1 MITIFSLEPQYPR
14 KQTKATVLKNNF
26 GIIFMLIILIPSI
39 LTSLK
44 LLGTTY
50 FGEKINGKIVHY
62 EIVKEYSS
70 KGGESTYYIPIISVT
85 NSDEV
90 IEIPIYSAKAQK
102 MANHIGDE
110 VSIRYSNDNIVI
122 DNDFY
127 KRSHLSDIMSSIM
140 MLGIIGLTKI
150 LFSNSIDKYNLKNRK
165 LISLYLFPAFILG
178 ILGLCNSLYFQNKLL
193 TINPPVIAMIFF
205 PTIGISAFIY
215 SIVCLIKEYFK
226 IKSLKK

>member
-122 DNDFY
+122 DNEFY
-127 KRSHLSDIMSSIM
+127 KRSHLSDIMISIM
-140 MLGIIGLTKI
+140 MLGIIGLAKI
-150 LFSNSIDKYNLKNRK
+150 LFSDSVDKYNLKNIHPLLK
-165 LISLYLFPAFILG
+165 VNILY
-178 ILGLCNSLYFQNKLL
+178 
-193 TINPPVIAMIFF
+193 
-205 PTIGISAFIY
+205 
-215 SIVCLIKEYFK
+215 
-226 IKSLKK
+226 